1 MGSPDVDYLTPILQL
16 VQRRARD
23 GRISNHALVSAVRL
37 TIETN
42 IMTSKSLPGPDTPI
56 VTLSSLSYGQYRRIA
71 SGRRLPSE
79 SFCLAR
85 EHATANIDASVLIKN
100 RRRIGSCARTYPSSC
115 KFLSSNDFGLSLA
128 QHISSWEAVSQSRI
142 SVESSRRTS
151 LMHHCRPIL
160 VFDRYSN
167 TLLVSLNNRISIRD
181 TSVACGGVV
190 RSPAGPLPSTTHRGA
205 MTDIILMDMEKSS
218 NSSKTPPL

>member
-1 MGSPDVDYLTPILQL
+1 MGSPDADYLTPNLQL
-16 VQRRARD
+16 IQRRARD

-56 VTLSSLSYGQYRRIA
+56 IALPSLSYGQYRRIA

-85 EHATANIDASVLIKN
+85 EHTTVNIDASVLKN
-100 RRRIGSCARTYPSSC
+100 RRRTGSCARTYPSSC
-115 KFLSSNDFGLSLA
+115 KFLSSNDFYSSLA

-151 LMHHCRPIL
+151 LLTNARL
-160 VFDRYSN
+160 
-167 TLLVSLNNRISIRD
+167 
-181 TSVACGGVV
+181 
-190 RSPAGPLPSTTHRGA
+190 
-205 MTDIILMDMEKSS
+205 
-218 NSSKTPPL
+218 